1 MSSLDFKFIKN
12 KPYKVSLAYGK
23 YQTFW
28 QRMATPTTA
37 SSYLAELLGKV
48 MHLESGKKQLKQDDL
63 IELEMIA
70 TMYGLALN
78 HQIGDLQGIKLKS
91 EDISK
96 KAEPIHQKIITN
108 IKMLI
113 EQRDIISSIISQ
125 CCFAREMN
133 EEGKPTLDPFAYF
146 KTVKRHADHTSSF
159 YQALRIKELEILD
172 TGEFS
177 FTYEYLVKYM
187 SKNKRQ
193 ITPELVKGVTQAIKS
208 IKMSLKESPE
218 AAQIGACAITHLV
231 RQIIT
236 FYPTNEI
243 EILKEFAAG
252 IETFRK
258 WPLPVGI
265 MADTCFKIIMNEMRS
280 PGAMYRDY
288 MRENFP
294 LVDFLRNDN
303 GDFDETL
310 SHIVHCFT
318 EETLE
323 VDDILNYNSYNLETE
338 SRLDPHYLRSLVIAY
353 ILSSTTDDSKALITE
368 VISGLN
374 FQEVFIIYTRM
385 LHVLE
390 KASELDNITECKNV
404 QKTTFNELLREIKKD
419 EQASNKSSLIK
430 VFKDNPSLVAPIP
443 VANLR
448 LLERPAE
455 KGKDS
460 YHKKTL
466 SGAFDRRSTVQDQL
480 AHVDKLSSFVL
491 KILAILEASKKP
503 DMPLHEGPVKFM
515 IIGGEAE
522 IYNFIQDLL
531 KAYENRPHLFR
542 RADLRL
548 YLVPTSHS
556 PITHYLAARDYWYQ
570 RYIYIPFLHS
580 PILPK
585 MEYTPRNQQ
594 DFITKS
600 VSDISTS
607 DKRTVFPALM
617 KENLLQS
624 FVREANFK
632 FCPVVYQAKCFSGYY
647 DDTKEIKP
655 DKIIY
660 FFQYI
665 DIGAGVMRYKQR
677 LEKKL
682 PSDTPFYDLEGN
694 KLIKKFYLDLKIK
707 AEYCEMSGYTHKSDE
722 VVIRSIHD
730 LSINNVPREYI
741 RSALPYPTSG
751 WLEVSYLD
759 FENFKYEDNAMKD
772 KDKFKKLKPDHIN
785 AAFSALYTN
794 IHVKK
799 ISIWTNDREQ
809 AFDFV
814 IDGQLTEHYRR
825 IDISPVK
832 ILNHPSGPYFTLPF
846 ATFFPVQM

>member
-37 SSYLAELLGKV
+37 SSYLAELLSKV
-48 MHLESGKKQLKQDDL
+48 MHLEIGKKPLKQDDVT
-63 IELEMIA
+63 ELEMIA

-91 EDISK
+91 DDISK
-96 KAEPIHQKIITN
+96 KAEPIHQKIISN

-113 EQRDIISSIISQ
+113 EQKDIISSIVSQ

-133 EEGKPTLDPFAYF
+133 EDGKLTLDPFAYF
-146 KTVKRHADHTSSF
+146 ENIRKHADHTNFF
-159 YQALRIKELEILD
+159 YKALRTKELEILD

-193 ITPELVKGVTQAIKS
+193 ITPELIRGVSQATKA
-208 IKMSLKESPE
+208 IKMSLRESPE
-218 AAQIGACAITHLV
+218 SAQIAACAITHLV
-231 RQIIT
+231 RQIVT

-243 EILKEFAAG
+243 EVLKEFAAS
-252 IETFRK
+252 IEAFRK
-258 WPLPVGI
+258 WPLPAGI

-288 MRENFP
+288 VRESFP
-294 LVDFLRNDN
+294 LVDFLLNDN

-310 SHIVHCFT
+310 SHIVYCFA
-318 EETLE
+318 EESLE
-323 VDDILNYNSYNLETE
+323 AEDILNYNGYNLETE
-338 SRLDPHYLRSLVIAY
+338 TKLDPHHLRSLIISY
-353 ILSSTTDDSKALITE
+353 ILATTTDDSKTLVTE

-374 FQEVFIIYTRM
+374 IQEVFIIYTRM

-404 QKTTFNELLREIKKD
+404 QKTTFTELLKEMKKD
-419 EQASNKSSLIK
+419 EQALNKAAVNK
-430 VFKDNPSLVAPIP
+430 VFKDNPSLIAPIP

-448 LLERPAE
+448 LLERPGE
-455 KGKDS
+455 KGKES

-466 SGAFDRRSTVQDQL
+466 SSTFDRRSTVQEQL

-503 DMPLHEGPVKFM
+503 KMPLHEGPVKFM

-522 IYNFIQDLL
+522 IYNFVQDLL
-531 KAYENRPHLFR
+531 KAYDSRPQLFR
-542 RADLRL
+542 RVDLRL

-556 PITHYLAARDYWYQ
+556 PITQYLAAHDYWYQ

-585 MEYTPRNQQ
+585 MEYTQRNQSEM
-594 DFITKS
+594 ISKS

-617 KENLLQS
+617 KENLLQT
-624 FVREANFK
+624 FVREGNFK
-632 FCPVVYQAKCFSGYY
+632 FCPVVYQAKCYSGYHE
-647 DDTKEIKP
+647 DTKDIKP

-682 PSDTPFYDLEGN
+682 PPETPFYELEGN
-694 KLIKKFYLDLKIK
+694 KLIKKFFLDLKIK

-809 AFDFV
+809 AFDLV
-814 IDGQLTEHYRR
+814 IDGQLTDHYRR
-825 IDISPVK
+825 VDISPVK
-832 ILNHPSGPYFTLPF
+832 ILNHPTGPYFTLPF
-846 ATFFPVQM
+846 STFFPIQM